1 MSYFLTFVAAVISK
15 THVFSVNVEIQNYCQ
30 TYRCIVSNT
39 QLLSDIEMY
48 CLKYTI
54 IVSNPHLLAK
64 YIHMGWIQVNRW
76 KDII

>member
-1 MSYFLTFVAAVISK
+1 MYCLKYTIIVRNTDVLSQI
-15 THVFSVNVEIQNYCQ
+15 HNYCQ

-39 QLLSDIEMY
+39 QLLSDIQMY

-54 IVSNPHLLAK
+54 IVSNPELLAK
-64 YIHMGWIQVNRW
+64 YIHIGWIQVNRW